1 MENVKKIAFKDAIFE
16 FLKKFFC
23 PNWD

>member
-1 MENVKKIAFKDAIFE
+1 MENIKKIAFKDAIFE